1 MGKIPSGPLEVRLAA
16 TLFLLLI
23 GLANLFGAWEVRN
36 FSAFT
41 PSGVAG
47 SLAPA
52 GVEGTGMPKH
62 DMPMSGH
69 EGHDHDM
76 AAMGHEGHDMAAMGH
91 EGHDMTASSGEKPIS
106 LETLDKPRHHI
117 DRDLLVQDSHVHI
130 PAYAMT
136 AAFLALIVFG
146 LKLSSRTR
154 ALLVLLAFAAP
165 FLDFLGLWT
174 AHLSRSASFVGGLLA
189 VGGGF
194 LMGLVYLVVLVST
207 LWQCWFHRQGET
219 HA

>member
-1 MGKIPSGPLEVRLAA
+1 MGKIPSGPFEVRLAA

-23 GLANLFGAWEVRN
+23 GLADLFGAWQVRN
-36 FSAFT
+36 FASFT
-41 PSGVAG
+41 PSGIAG
-47 SLAPA
+47 SLA
-52 GVEGTGMPKH
+52 TGSLETGGMSKH
-62 DMPMSGH
+62 DMPMSG
-69 EGHDHDM
+69 GHQ
-76 AAMGHEGHDMAAMGH
+76 GHDMAAMGH
-91 EGHDMTASSGEKPIS
+91 EGDDLSMGGGHEGHDTSSGEKPIS
-106 LETLDKPRHHI
+106 LETLDRPRHHI

-136 AAFLALIVFG
+136 AAFLVLIAFG
-146 LKLSSRTR
+146 LRLSSRTR
-154 ALLVLLAFAAP
+154 SLLVLLAFAAP

-174 AHLSRSASFVGGLLA
+174 AQLSRSASFTGGILA

-194 LMGLVYLVVLVST
+194 LMGLVYLIVLVLT

>member
-1 MGKIPSGPLEVRLAA
+1 MGKIPSGPFEVRLAA
-16 TLFLLLI
+16 TLFLLLV

-41 PSGVAG
+41 PGGVAA

-52 GVEGTGMPKH
+52 GVEGTGMSMH
-62 DMPMSGH
+62 DMPMG
-69 EGHDHDM
+69 GR
-76 AAMGHEGHDMAAMGH
+76 EGHDMSSMGH
-91 EGHDMTASSGEKPIS
+91 EGHDMTASSAEKPIS
-106 LETLDKPRHHI
+106 LETLDRPRHHI

-136 AAFLALIVFG
+136 AAFLVLIVFG

-174 AHLSRSASFVGGLLA
+174 AHLSRRASFAGGLLA

-194 LMGLVYLVVLVST
+194 LMGLVYLIVLAST
-207 LWQCWFHRQGET
+207 LWQCWLHRQGET
-219 HA
+219 DA

>member
-1 MGKIPSGPLEVRLAA
+1 MGKIPSGPFEVRLAA

-23 GLANLFGAWEVRN
+23 GLADLFGAWEVKN

-41 PSGVAG
+41 PGGVAA
-47 SLAPA
+47 SLAP
-52 GVEGTGMPKH
+52 GGLENSGMAKH

-69 EGHDHDM
+69 EGHDM
-76 AAMGHEGHDMAAMGH
+76 SAM
-91 EGHDMTASSGEKPIS
+91 SGEKPIS

-136 AAFLALIVFG
+136 AAFLILIVFG
-146 LKLSSRTR
+146 LRLSSRTR
-154 ALLVLLAFAAP
+154 ALLVVLAFAAP

-174 AHLSRSASFVGGLLA
+174 AHMSRSAGFAGGLLA

-194 LMGLVYLVVLVST
+194 LMGFVYLIVLVST

-219 HA
+219 NA

>member
-1 MGKIPSGPLEVRLAA
+1 MGKIPSGPFEVRLAA

-41 PSGVAG
+41 PGGVAA

-62 DMPMSGH
+62 DMPMG
-69 EGHDHDM
+69 
-76 AAMGHEGHDMAAMGH
+76 GHEGHDMATMGH
-91 EGHDMTASSGEKPIS
+91 EGHDISMGGGHEGHEMTAPSGETPIS
-106 LETLDKPRHHI
+106 LETLDRPRHHI

-136 AAFLALIVFG
+136 AAFLVLIVFG
-146 LKLSSRTR
+146 LKLSSRAR

-174 AHLSRSASFVGGLLA
+174 AHLSRRASFAGGLLA
-189 VGGGF
+189 VGGGY
-194 LMGLVYLVVLVST
+194 LMGLVYLIVLVST
-207 LWQCWFHRQGET
+207 FWQCWFHRQGET

>member
-1 MGKIPSGPLEVRLAA
+1 MGKLPNGPFELRLAA

-23 GLANLFGAWEVRN
+23 GLADLFGAWEVKN
-36 FSAFT
+36 FAAFT

-47 SLAPA
+47 SLSPA
-52 GVEGTGMPKH
+52 GQQGPEMPMR

-69 EGHDHDM
+69 EGHDMPGSSAEKPM
-76 AAMGHEGHDMAAMGH
+76 AGHEGHGMM
-91 EGHDMTASSGEKPIS
+91 ESSAEKPIS
-106 LETLDKPRHHI
+106 LETLDKPHHHI
-117 DRDLLVQDSHVHI
+117 DRELLVQDSHVHI

-136 AAFLALIVFG
+136 AAFLVLILFG
-146 LKLSSRTR
+146 LRFSSRARTV
-154 ALLVLLAFAAP
+154 LVLLAFAAP
-165 FLDFLGLWT
+165 FLDFVGLWG
-174 AHLSRSASFVGGLLA
+174 AHLWRRAGFGWGLLA

-207 LWQCWFHRQGET
+207 LWQCWFQKQGEA

>member
-1 MGKIPSGPLEVRLAA
+1 MGKIPSGPFEVRLAA

-23 GLANLFGAWEVRN
+23 GLADLFGAWEVRN

-69 EGHDHDM
+69 EGHDM
-76 AAMGHEGHDMAAMGH
+76 AAMGNES
-91 EGHDMTASSGEKPIS
+91 HDMTASPAEKPIS

-136 AAFLALIVFG
+136 AAFLVLIVFG

-154 ALLVLLAFAAP
+154 VLLVLLAFAAP

-174 AHLSRSASFVGGLLA
+174 AHLSRSAGFVGGLLA

>member
-1 MGKIPSGPLEVRLAA
+1 MGKLPNGPLEVRLAA

-23 GLANLFGAWEVRN
+23 GLADLFGAWEVQT

-41 PSGVAG
+41 PGGVAA

-52 GVEGTGMPKH
+52 GVEDTGMPKH

-69 EGHDHDM
+69 EGHDL
-76 AAMGHEGHDMAAMGH
+76 AAMGHEGHDMAA
-91 EGHDMTASSGEKPIS
+91 SSEKPVT
-106 LETLDKPRHHI
+106 LETLDKHRHHI

-136 AAFLALIVFG
+136 ASFLVLIAFG
-146 LKLSSRTR
+146 LRLSSRSR
-154 ALLVLLAFAAP
+154 AILVLLAFAAP
-165 FLDFLGLWT
+165 FLDFFGLWG
-174 AHLSRSASFVGGLLA
+174 AHLSRSGLVLWGLLA
-189 VGGGF
+189 VCGGF
-194 LMGLVYLVVLVST
+194 LMGLVYLVILVVT
-207 LWQCWFHRQGET
+207 LWQCWFHRQGEV

>member
-1 MGKIPSGPLEVRLAA
+1 MGKIPSGPFEVRLAA
-16 TLFLLLI
+16 TLFLLLM

-41 PSGVAG
+41 PGGVAA

-69 EGHDHDM
+69 EGHDM
-76 AAMGHEGHDMAAMGH
+76 TTMGHEGHDMAMGGGQ
-91 EGHDMTASSGEKPIS
+91 EGHDMSASSRETPIS

-136 AAFLALIVFG
+136 AAFLVLIVFG
-146 LKLSSRTR
+146 LKLSSRAR

-165 FLDFLGLWT
+165 FLDFLGLWI

-194 LMGLVYLVVLVST
+194 LMGLVYLIVLVST